1 MISKEGAIRRFVENY
16 NMEVP
21 QDLVEEEFQ
30 ISLMDIRHRMM
41 YARMGGGPQLNL
53 LEQRAALEEMKEEL
67 RAAAYYNVKEELVM
81 KKLMD
86 SGDFSVSRE
95 ELQNYAEEM
104 VRRQN
109 TDMEMIKRFFGEDLA
124 MLERD
129 VKRRKAEDWI
139 CAQITE

>member
-1 MISKEGAIRRFVENY
+1 MISKEGAIRKFVENY

-30 ISLMDIRHRMM
+30 ISLMDMRHRMV
-41 YARMGGGPQLNL
+41 YAGMGGGPQLNP

-95 ELQNYAEEM
+95 ELQNYAEAM

-109 TDMEMIKRFFGEDLA
+109 TDMEMLKRFFGEDLA

-139 CAQITE
+139 YAQITE